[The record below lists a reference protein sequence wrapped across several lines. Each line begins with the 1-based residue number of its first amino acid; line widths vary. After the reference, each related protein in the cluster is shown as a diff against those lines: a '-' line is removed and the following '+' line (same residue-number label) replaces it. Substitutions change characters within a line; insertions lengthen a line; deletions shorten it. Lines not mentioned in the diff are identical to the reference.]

1 MKEYIKSALKILVIL
16 IASIMLTY
24 LILKVKDFY
33 LWCNKMQF
41 SLIEKDDKQIEE
53 LDKEKIDNLG
63 LSIYEYSVGI
73 AKDYKGTEYEEYNAL
88 GIAIWQKFQMYMKNI
103 VRGNISFSIFFGIL
117 LTIAY
122 IVITNKRMSN
132 FTKFL
137 IGYISIIIVFPP
149 LYMYSYTGRFWDLAT
164 MYIHSMS
171 KYFYIIYTI
180 IFFIIYIVNYKINS
194 RISKELN
201 EALKKKE

>member
-1 MKEYIKSALKILVIL
+1 MKEYIKSVLKILVIL

-24 LILKVKDFY
+24 LILTVKDLL
-33 LWCNKMQF
+33 LWYDEMQF
-41 SLIEKDDKQIEE
+41 DYIEKGKSISEIDENIFDDLGMNTYEYIDSVKDEIVGTE
-53 LDKEKIDNLG
+53 LEKYNVLG
-63 LSIYEYSVGI
+63 L
-73 AKDYKGTEYEEYNAL
+73 
-88 GIAIWQKFQMYMKNI
+88 AIWQIMFLYIKTIIYK
-103 VRGNISFSIFFGIL
+103 NISFSIFFGIL

-180 IFFIIYIVNYKINS
+180 LFFIIYIVNYKINS

>member
-1 MKEYIKSALKILVIL
+1 MFLYIKTI
-16 IASIMLTY
+16 
-24 LILKVKDFY
+24 
-33 LWCNKMQF
+33 
-41 SLIEKDDKQIEE
+41 
-53 LDKEKIDNLG
+53 
-63 LSIYEYSVGI
+63 IY
-73 AKDYKGTEYEEYNAL
+73 K
-88 GIAIWQKFQMYMKNI
+88 
-103 VRGNISFSIFFGIL
+103 NISFSIFFGIL

-180 IFFIIYIVNYKINS
+180 LFFIIYIVNYKINS